1 MAGTAWRFF
10 RRVAVVSSS
19 ALFVATILVLAYL
32 QRKRTEMR
40 RRHWQPAIQAWL
52 AAPVRR
58 QENKPIKGTNV
69 LRGACNFRDVA
80 ALDPSDP
87 IAHKSVLPVM
97 RKGVVFR
104 SGELD
109 EANEDDK
116 RDLTVA
122 HGIRTWID
130 LRDPKRGRDWRLQ
143 AAGATA
149 SPRGRGGRPVIR
161 RYVIP
166 YQAMVVCMATPVG
179 ALRVMVLSVLGRQR
193 QARELTVK
201 YGTEFIQTT
210 GLRGLYTVMLDFS
223 ARQFGA
229 VLRDIARAER
239 LPICIN
245 CNLGKDRTGVAC
257 ALLAL
262 ALGADDADIVK
273 GYQMSEEL
281 IPISVKVASIKK
293 EVVLGVEFSSCAP
306 APVMQYVL
314 NWIRSRYGTVEE
326 YLVGRAGLSMEDLT
340 RLRQVVGTTPSQ
352 VMLVDGQ

>member
-10 RRVAVVSSS
+10 RRAVALSSS
-19 ALFVATILVLAYL
+19 TVFVATIVVLAYL

-40 RRHWQPAIQAWL
+40 RRHWQPAVQAWL
-52 AAPVRR
+52 AAPIRR
-58 QENKPIKGTNV
+58 PETKPIKGTNV

-87 IAHKSVLPVM
+87 MAHKSALPVM

-104 SGELD
+104 SGQLD

-130 LRDPKRGRDWRLQ
+130 LRDPRRGRDWRLQ
-143 AAGATA
+143 GAAAT
-149 SPRGRGGRPVIR
+149 SPRGRSGRPVIR

-166 YQAMVVCMATPVG
+166 YQAMVVCMATPLG
-179 ALRVMVLSVLGRQR
+179 ALRVMVMSGLGLQR

-229 VLRDIARAER
+229 VLRDISRAER

-245 CNLGKDRTGVAC
+245 CNLGKDRTGVVC

-262 ALGADDADIVK
+262 VLGADDADIVK

-281 IPISVKVASIKK
+281 IPISVKVANIKK

-306 APVMQYVL
+306 APVMHYVL
-314 NWIRSRYGTVEE
+314 SWIRSRYGSVEE
-326 YLVGRAGLSMEDLT
+326 YLICRAGLSKEDLA
-340 RLRQVVGTTPSQ
+340 RLRQVVGAEPSEVMQ
-352 VMLVDGQ
+352 VK